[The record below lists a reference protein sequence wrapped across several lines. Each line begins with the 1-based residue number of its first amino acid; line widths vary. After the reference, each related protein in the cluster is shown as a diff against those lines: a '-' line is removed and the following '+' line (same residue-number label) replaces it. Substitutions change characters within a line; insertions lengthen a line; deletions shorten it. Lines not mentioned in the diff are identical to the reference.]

1 MSPIKGT
8 VNRMKNMLGINSYQG
23 IGDSEEVR
31 FVGSAGTNSYHKP
44 SLHHKMKDAGVNM
57 MHKAKTSMHHAKT
70 AMMHKTMG
78 GHMPMMMHKA
88 AMMHKPSMMH
98 KAKDHATSM
107 MKMPFNMVSFIAGPG
122 MKGASEAAK
131 KAATAVKNVAP
142 SVGGTRAVKTSPKTP
157 GKKSNRMMMGGMG
170 LVPKAGT
177 SSYQGYGNSEK
188 VKFVGAGGIDS

>member
-1 MSPIKGT
+1 
-8 VNRMKNMLGINSYQG
+8 MKNMLGINSYQG
-23 IGDSEEVR
+23 IGDSEKVR

-44 SLHHKMKDAGVNM
+44 SMMHKMKDTSVNM

-78 GHMPMMMHKA
+78 GHMPMMMHK
-88 AMMHKPSMMH
+88 PSMMH

-107 MKMPFNMVSFIAGPG
+107 MKMPFSMVSFIAGPG

-142 SVGGTRAVKTSPKTP
+142 KAGGTRAVMTSPKTP
-157 GKKSNRMMMGGMG
+157 GKRGSRMMMGGMG

-177 SSYQGYGNSEK
+177 SSYQGYGSSEK
-188 VKFVGAGGIDS
+188 VRFVGAGGIDS